1 MSRTSGIRRRRLG
14 VSALFFLV
22 FCFAGMATAGADT
35 ELGGFQV
42 NATAAAIS
50 IVYNQPSFG
59 LPSGDCPT
67 VPFDLSRTTATA
79 DQATGHSLA
88 SVAWPC
94 DFFANA
100 SAQFGFPTYPV
111 RAETF
116 YPQGPTNQHTGAP
129 LADMVSSSVEG
140 ASNAAANYGS
150 LNFPGIV
157 TVGQVT
163 SISQATKTATGSL
176 STSTVALHDVDI
188 MEGTIHFDS
197 VKTTVTASSDT
208 EQAKVEGG
216 STYAGLTVFGTP
228 AVIDADGIHFAPKPP
243 QQGSSTGGSK
253 NVLPGSVGLGGRTAP
268 AAAPA
273 AGPTPAPTPTP
284 SPSPTASPPP
294 PDGP

>member
-1 MSRTSGIRRRRLG
+1 MTRGTESRGQIRRRLG
-14 VSALFFLV
+14 AASLFFALFAL
-22 FCFAGMATAGADT
+22 AGVSTAGADT
-35 ELGGFQV
+35 EIGGFQA

-50 IVYNQPSFG
+50 IVYNQASFG

-100 SAQFGFPTYPV
+100 SAQFGFPVYPV

-116 YPQGPTNQHTGAP
+116 YPQGPTNQHTGVP
-129 LADMVSSSVEG
+129 LADMVASSVEG
-140 ASNAAANYGS
+140 TSNAAANYGS

-163 SISQATKTATGSL
+163 STSQGTRTATGSL

-197 VKTTVTASSDT
+197 VKTTVSA
-208 EQAKVEGG
+208 E
-216 STYAGLTVFGTP
+216 
-228 AVIDADGIHFAPKPP
+228 
-243 QQGSSTGGSK
+243 
-253 NVLPGSVGLGGRTAP
+253 
-268 AAAPA
+268 
-273 AGPTPAPTPTP
+273 
-284 SPSPTASPPP
+284 
-294 PDGP
+294 